1 MLTII
6 QILAEAPGRD
16 LIQQVA
22 VRSRHDAHIHLEGG
36 VASHALD
43 LPLLDGPQELDLHE
57 QGNFADFIQKQRAAV
72 RLQKTPVPA
81 LVRARE
87 SAFLVPEQFGFQK
100 AFGQGRTVHRHP
112 RAVLALA
119 LVMDG
124 PRHQLLA
131 RPGLAVDQ
139 HRRLRRGHS
148 VDHLQHPPDGGAVS
162 HDALHWNGKTLA
174 GPDGLAVFQR
184 FEQGGLELIKVEGL
198 DEIIHGPGLHGL
210 HSGLHG
216 GIRRHEHDRHGG
228 IVLADFLQSRDAV
241 HVGHSDIHQHHV
253 KRPFAYPRHSLFA
266 IPRRRNGQPPAP
278 KERLKHPAM
287 PRIVIHHK
295 NRMRTFLSHA
305 IPQLILDQS
314 NTHNPNKPFSS
325 AFRHIMDLIKNQEK
339 RG

>member
-1 MLTII
+1 MFVRLCYGKRQFAFRNVTAEQQHHGPLHRVLQLADIPRPRVFDQHVHRLGGKSLHILSVPLAENLEEVLRQKGDVLAPLLKGRNLYADDVEPII
-6 QILAEAPGRD
+6 QILAKAPGRD

-162 HDALHWNGKTLA
+162 HDALHWNG
-174 GPDGLAVFQR
+174 
-184 FEQGGLELIKVEGL
+184 
-198 DEIIHGPGLHGL
+198 
-210 HSGLHG
+210 
-216 GIRRHEHDRHGG
+216 
-228 IVLADFLQSRDAV
+228 
-241 HVGHSDIHQHHV
+241 
-253 KRPFAYPRHSLFA
+253 RPRCVP
-266 IPRRRNGQPPAP
+266 
-278 KERLKHPAM
+278 
-287 PRIVIHHK
+287 
-295 NRMRTFLSHA
+295 TF
-305 IPQLILDQS
+305 
-314 NTHNPNKPFSS
+314 
-325 AFRHIMDLIKNQEK
+325 
-339 RG
+339 